1 MQWLTRT
8 PNFNFVKYRRV
19 AMVTSSL
26 LSLLAIVLVIYPG
39 LNYGVD
45 FTGGVIVEVG
55 YSRPADLD
63 AIRSRLTDA
72 GFESAQVQNFG
83 SSAEVLIRLPP
94 LETAEGAEGAESPM
108 AAAEAVT
115 AVQNRVLEILRAQ
128 DPDVA
133 FRGSAAVGSQVGEDL
148 FENAGLALLFAMI
161 LVFVYV
167 MVRFR
172 WKLAVGAIVATMHD
186 VLVTTGIFALAGW
199 QFDLTVL
206 GSILAVLGYSINDTI
221 VVYDRIRDNF
231 RLMRR
236 GSALEIVNASV
247 NQTLGRTLVTGVTS
261 LLVLFALMLLGGDT
275 LWGFSVVLII
285 GIVVGTYSSIYVAS
299 SMALALEVAP
309 ADFTVTKQER
319 VDELP

>member
-1 MQWLTRT
+1 MQWLTGST

-26 LSLLAIVLVIYPG
+26 LSLLAVVTLFYPG
-39 LNYGVD
+39 LNYGLD
-45 FTGGVIVEVG
+45 FTGGIIVEAG
-55 YSRPADLD
+55 YTRPVELD
-63 AIRSRLTDA
+63 AIRSGLSDA

-94 LETAEGAEGAESPM
+94 ADDQVAGDVATT
-108 AAAEAVT
+108 T
-115 AVQNRVLEILRAQ
+115 AVQDRVLNVLRQQ
-128 DPDVA
+128 DADVTV
-133 FRGSAAVGSQVGEDL
+133 RRIESVGSQVGEDL
-148 FENAGLALLFAMI
+148 FENAGLALLFALI

-167 MVRFR
+167 MLRFR
-172 WKLAVGAIVATMHD
+172 WKLAVGAIVATLHD
-186 VLVTTGIFALAGW
+186 MLVTTGIFALAGW

-236 GSALEIVNASV
+236 GSPETIVNASV
-247 NQTLGRTLVTGVTS
+247 NQTLARTLVTGVTS
-261 LLVLFALMLLGGDT
+261 MLVLFALMFLGGDT
-275 LWGFSVVLII
+275 LFGFSVVLII
-285 GIVVGTYSSIYVAS
+285 GILVGTYSSIYVAS
-299 SMALALEVAP
+299 SMALALNVTQ
-309 ADFTVTKQER
+309 ADFVVTKQEK